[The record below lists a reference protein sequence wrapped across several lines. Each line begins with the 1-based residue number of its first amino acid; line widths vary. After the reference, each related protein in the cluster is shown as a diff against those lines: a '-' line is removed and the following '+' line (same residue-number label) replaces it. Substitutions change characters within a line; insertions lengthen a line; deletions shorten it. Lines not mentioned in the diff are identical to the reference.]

1 MAVSHVLV
9 LNQSP
14 ICTVPKKVA
23 SSLHL
28 YLLYMLKGDGWGS
41 FLWLHHLWTTLKK
54 EKGHTNPTSSLT
66 KKQRK
71 ISLTTEH
78 DFRLS
83 PKKGG
88 KIPHVCHLILREINL
103 KRLRPVH
110 DYHDFIF

>member
-1 MAVSHVLV
+1 MERAKEQTNTSVE
-9 LNQSP
+9 
-14 ICTVPKKVA
+14 
-23 SSLHL
+23 
-28 YLLYMLKGDGWGS
+28 GE
-41 FLWLHHLWTTLKK
+41 

-88 KIPHVCHLILREINL
+88 KIPHVCHLILGEINL
-103 KRLRPVH
+103 KRLRPFDV
-110 DYHDFIF
+110 